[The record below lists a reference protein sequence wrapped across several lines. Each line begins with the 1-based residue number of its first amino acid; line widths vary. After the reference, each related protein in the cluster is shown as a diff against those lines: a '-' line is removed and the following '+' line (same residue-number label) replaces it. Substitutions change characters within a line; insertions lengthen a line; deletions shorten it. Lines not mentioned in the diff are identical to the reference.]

1 MKIKLDSSRVACDL
15 ISVFDFYCY
24 YSYYPNTCST
34 SNSALSVRLFRPHQ
48 YIVPRSKQKRSIAQ
62 LRTIGRVRIYRS
74 TRDVRLD
81 KYRACSAVYML
92 HLMLHGKLI
101 RNALSKIIVIIY
113 FFLQEKYVTY
123 YIDVII
129 SLLPF
134 FFFFFFFVSL
144 LSRTFEFGLRRVRFT
159 REQQSY
165 VIIEVRGEGK
175 GRTKKRQPK
184 KKKSPSF
191 QFSVQKTFP
200 GG

>member
-113 FFLQEKYVTY
+113 FFLQEKYVTC
-123 YIDVII
+123 YIDLIT
-129 SLLPF
+129 LLPF
-134 FFFFFFFVSL
+134 FSFFFF
-144 LSRTFEFGLRRVRFT
+144 RFT
-159 REQQSY
+159 LVTNFRIRFATRAFHERTA
-165 VIIEVRGEGK
+165 IVRNN
-175 GRTKKRQPK
+175 
-184 KKKSPSF
+184 
-191 QFSVQKTFP
+191 
-200 GG
+200 

>member
-92 HLMLHGKLI
+92 HLMLYGKLI

-134 FFFFFFFVSL
+134 FFLFFFFFFFFFFSFHSCHELSNSVCDACVSREN
-144 LSRTFEFGLRRVRFT
+144 SNRT
-159 REQQSY
+159 
-165 VIIEVRGEGK
+165 
-175 GRTKKRQPK
+175 
-184 KKKSPSF
+184 
-191 QFSVQKTFP
+191 
-200 GG
+200 